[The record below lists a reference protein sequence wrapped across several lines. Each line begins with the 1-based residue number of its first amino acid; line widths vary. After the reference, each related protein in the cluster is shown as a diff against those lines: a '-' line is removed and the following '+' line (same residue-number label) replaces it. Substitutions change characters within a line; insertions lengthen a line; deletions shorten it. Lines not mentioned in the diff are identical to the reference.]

1 MNLQEKVITFGLGVL
16 MLLFAI
22 AVFIYGCA
30 VFGACSF

>member
-1 MNLQEKVITFGLGVL
+1 MSATERVVTFSLCIL

-22 AVFIYGCA
+22 VVFVYGCA